1 MVLRICHAD
10 MSSHGGFIW
19 PKSGRVT
26 ASDWKANQT
35 CGNGLHGWFEGQ
47 GEQDADGWFEE
58 ADVPSILTDIH
69 REGGYEE
76 VLPNGDVVV
85 YCRTVR

>member
-1 MVLRICHAD
+1 MSKSMVLRICHAD

-47 GEQDADGWFEE
+47 GDQACSDYHHYDDAKYLVCWKLKQANRFTNRK
-58 ADVPSILTDIH
+58 V
-69 REGGYEE
+69 
-76 VLPNGDVVV
+76 
-85 YCRTVR
+85 